1 MLERTHA
8 EQVAAWL
15 DARLRGATPEQRVLA
30 FQQAF
35 DALWERAAATL
46 GEVTLTAIAERVL
59 QDARDGHPM
68 MASVRVR
75 AHGIECEQLRSHAAS
90 LDGDDLLNAAR
101 QVLVEYLTVLGN
113 LTAEILTPGL
123 HAELGRMTHSP
134 DGGTPGA
141 SAAPGASVAPSG
153 SDDDDD
159 GAAP

>member
-1 MLERTHA
+1 MVEHTHA
-8 EQVAAWL
+8 ELVTAWL

-59 QDARDGHPM
+59 QDARDDHPLI
-68 MASVRVR
+68 ASVRVR
-75 AHGIECEQLRSHAAS
+75 AHGIECEQLRARAAN

-123 HAELGRMTHSP
+123 HAELKTITHSP
-134 DGGTPGA
+134 DGG
-141 SAAPGASVAPSG
+141 APGASVAPSG
-153 SDDDDD
+153 SDDDD

>member
-1 MLERTHA
+1 MPERTHA
-8 EQVAAWL
+8 EQVATWL
-15 DARLRGATPEQRVLA
+15 DSRLRGAPPEQRVLA

-75 AHGIECEQLRSHAAS
+75 AHGIECEQLRSRAAS
-90 LDGDDLLNAAR
+90 LDGDELLNAAR
-101 QVLVEYLTVLGN
+101 QVLVELLTVLGN

-123 HAELGRMTHSP
+123 HAELGRVTHGP
-134 DGGTPGA
+134 DGGAPGA
-141 SAAPGASVAPSG
+141 SAAPSAS
-153 SDDDDD
+153 DDDD